1 MSTHRS
7 AWKDT
12 EMERARKKAESEHE
26 RLEWWAAE
34 GPREEGLTE
43 RGRRGPGQRAGS
55 PERRGKGTV
64 GTPSRT

>member
-1 MSTHRS
+1 MSTYRS

-34 GPREEGLTE
+34 GPREEGPWTE
-43 RGRRGPGQRAGS
+43 SGEPRAEGEGHGRNAF
-55 PERRGKGTV
+55 
-64 GTPSRT
+64 